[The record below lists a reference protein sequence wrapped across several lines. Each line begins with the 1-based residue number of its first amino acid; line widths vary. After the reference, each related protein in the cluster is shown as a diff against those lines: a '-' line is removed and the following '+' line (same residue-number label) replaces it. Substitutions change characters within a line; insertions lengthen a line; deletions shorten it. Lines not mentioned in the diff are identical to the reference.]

1 MFLGGILSQME
12 VYHIR
17 IHSIVLLKIDLAIRS
32 WISNLGGRVENELF
46 CVTVLLIQQVD
57 SNLKVYN
64 FNQNFVRS
72 SDFRILSRITKS
84 QQ

>member
-17 IHSIVLLKIDLAIRS
+17 IHSIVLLKIDLAVRN
-32 WISNLGGRVENELF
+32 WISSLGSRVENEPF
-46 CVTVLLIQQVD
+46 FVSVLLIQQVD

-64 FNQNFVRS
+64 FKKNFVRS
-72 SDFRILSRITKS
+72 SHFRILSHITRS
-84 QQ
+84 H

>member
-84 QQ
+84 HK